1 MLLSELYTPKQV
13 LHYICPIAISLAT
26 DRVADV
32 RIIAFKLVGTNNHS
46 FIRATINS
54 RSLGNVRLKICV
66 FPTPRWLLLHHY
78 CLQVQLHNLEK
89 CIYIFVILWGKANG
103 VETKISTI
111 RLILFFPF
119 LLIMGFRLPCCR
131 SMCCCNDSMN
141 VLRRDLSTNMSVI

>member
-32 RIIAFKLVGTNNHS
+32 RIIAFKLVSTNNHS

-54 RSLGNVRLKICV
+54 RSSGNVCNTRAIV
-66 FPTPRWLLLHHY
+66 VTLLMSSGSIA
-78 CLQVQLHNLEK
+78 QLGK
-89 CIYIFVILWGKANG
+89 KYYVYIFLLFFEGKLMALRQKFKQSD
-103 VETKISTI
+103 EYY
-111 RLILFFPF
+111 FFPF

-131 SMCCCNDSMN
+131 LVCYYNDSMS
-141 VLRRDLSTNMSVI
+141 VLRRDLYTNMSVI

>member
-32 RIIAFKLVGTNNHS
+32 RIIAFKLVSTNNHS

-54 RSLGNVRLKICV
+54 RSSGNVCNTRTIV
-66 FPTPRWLLLHHY
+66 VTLLMSSGSIA
-78 CLQVQLHNLEK
+78 QLGK
-89 CIYIFVILWGKANG
+89 KYYVYIFLLFFEGKLM
-103 VETKISTI
+103 VLRRKFKQSDEYY
-111 RLILFFPF
+111 FFPF

-131 SMCCCNDSMN
+131 LVCYYNDSMS
-141 VLRRDLSTNMSVI
+141 VLRRDLYTNMSVI

>member
-32 RIIAFKLVGTNNHS
+32 RIIAFKLVSTNNHS

-54 RSLGNVRLKICV
+54 RSSGNVCNTRTIV
-66 FPTPRWLLLHHY
+66 VTLLMSSGSIA
-78 CLQVQLHNLEK
+78 QLGK
-89 CIYIFVILWGKANG
+89 KYYVYIFLLFFEGKLM
-103 VETKISTI
+103 VLRQKFKQSDEYY
-111 RLILFFPF
+111 FFPF

-131 SMCCCNDSMN
+131 LVCYYNDSMS
-141 VLRRDLSTNMSVI
+141 VLRRDLYTNMSVI